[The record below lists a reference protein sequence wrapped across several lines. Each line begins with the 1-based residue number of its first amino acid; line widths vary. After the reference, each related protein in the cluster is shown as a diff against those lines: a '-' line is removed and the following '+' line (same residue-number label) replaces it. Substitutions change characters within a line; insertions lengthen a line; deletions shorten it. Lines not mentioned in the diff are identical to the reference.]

1 MKEKS
6 IADRLAEKAGCPE
19 LVDIL
24 SEKLGLSELNTVLL
38 EVFRR
43 QAGQISPAELLRQF
57 RQNRFVQPSTIDPL
71 ALRKLDL
78 ALMQAAGQSGFTPLE
93 LSPLSPLGACSV
105 TSPTSQHKVV
115 SALRGTEV
123 SADATNLLA
132 LESVRRRQ
140 SELFPKATLHLCA
153 SHRHVRA
160 QPPLMKGHTA
170 HFQVFCLTSAGRDT
184 GNGQFEQEALFRHWD
199 FYHDFLQ
206 QKLGLPLRLHLTDL
220 SADEREER
228 LLAAIV
234 ARLEGRKWPFEVRRL
249 GPAAQPYY
257 RLLQA
262 KICIPWGEREVDIA
276 DSGFTDWT
284 QRLSG
289 NRKERFLISGMGSEL
304 LCRVM
309 SGGIS

>member
-1 MKEKS
+1 MKEKT
-6 IADRLAEKAGCPE
+6 IADRLAEKTGCPG
-19 LVDIL
+19 LIDIL
-24 SEKLGLSELNTVLL
+24 TEKLSLSELNSVLL

-43 QAGQISPAELLRQF
+43 QTGQISPAELLRQY
-57 RQNRFVQPSTIDPL
+57 RQNRFVQPSAIDPL
-71 ALRKLDL
+71 ALL
-78 ALMQAAGQSGFTPLE
+78 ALDTQLFQAARQAGFTAMT
-93 LSPLSPLGACSV
+93 LSPLSPLGTCSV

-123 SADATNLLA
+123 TADATNLLA

-140 SELFPKATLHLCA
+140 SDHFPDAILHLCA

-160 QPPLMKGHTA
+160 QPPVMKGHTA

-184 GNGQFEQEALFRHWD
+184 GNGQFEQEALFRHWG

-206 QKLGLPLRLHLTDL
+206 KRLGFPLRFQLTDL

-228 LLAAIV
+228 LLAAI
-234 ARLEGRKWPFEVRRL
+234 AAGLEERKWPFEMRRAKT
-249 GPAAQPYY
+249 GSQPYY

-262 KICIPWGEREVDIA
+262 KIFIPWGEREVDIA

-284 QRLSG
+284 QQLSG
-289 NRKERFLISGMGSEL
+289 NRKERFLISGMGTEL
-304 LCRVM
+304 LERV
-309 SGGIS
+309 ISST